1 MRSGTGN
8 TAEFKEDNMSIHVV
22 VMGVAGCGKSTV
34 AEAIHERLGYVYAE
48 GDDFHPQAN
57 IDKMSAGIPL
67 TDEDRWPWLK
77 VINTWMVAREAL
89 DENTVV
95 SSSALKRS
103 YREVLAQN
111 VPTFFVHLTG
121 SQELIQQRLNERK
134 GHFMPPALLPSQF
147 AILEPLQPDE
157 NGVEVSI
164 EGSVEEMVE
173 RAVAAAVDQ
182 VAVALGG
189 SHEHARAVKVLC
201 NQRFGRLGAK
211 VAEED
216 DEGIAVRGLD
226 VGDGLEHVGFVLD
239 GDGTFVHAA
248 LTSLGDVRA
257 AHFGERARE
266 AVTGDGDEAE
276 LYIGDVFKHDT
287 FPP

>member
-95 SSSALKRS
+95 SSS
-103 YREVLAQN
+103 REVLAQN

-173 RAVAAAVDQ
+173 RAVAAVNEYA
-182 VAVALGG
+182 
-189 SHEHARAVKVLC
+189 
-201 NQRFGRLGAK
+201 AK
-211 VAEED
+211 VA
-216 DEGIAVRGLD
+216 AQ
-226 VGDGLEHVGFVLD
+226 
-239 GDGTFVHAA
+239 
-248 LTSLGDVRA
+248 SQQ
-257 AHFGERARE
+257 
-266 AVTGDGDEAE
+266 AE
-276 LYIGDVFKHDT
+276 
-287 FPP
+287 